1 MIRIPHAIALS
12 FLCVILAAC
21 QTLNVP
27 APTTFNQKAT
37 AAYNALDAAV
47 QTTGTLLQSGKIT
60 PNDAQQAH
68 DQISQIK
75 SGVDIAVQ
83 VHTNDPQAGED
94 RLATAITALTA
105 LQAYL
110 AGRQQ

>member
-1 MIRIPHAIALS
+1 MTRIPHTLALA

-21 QTLNVP
+21 QTLSVP
-27 APTTFNQKAT
+27 APTTFNQKAL
-37 AAYNALDAAV
+37 AAYNALDAAT
-47 QTTGTLLQSGKIT
+47 QTTLTLAQSGKLSRD
-60 PNDAQQAH
+60 DAQQAH
-68 DQISQIK
+68 DQIAQVK
-75 SGVDIAVQ
+75 NGVDIAVQ
-83 VHTNDPQAGED
+83 VHVNDPQAGED

>member
-1 MIRIPHAIALS
+1 MRVPHTIALA
-12 FLCVILAAC
+12 FLCALLAAC

-47 QTTGTLLQSGKIT
+47 QTTATLLQSRKIT
-60 PNDAQQAH
+60 PDDAQQVH
-68 DQISQIK
+68 DQIAQIK

-83 VHTNDPQAGED
+83 VHANDSQAGDD